1 VGIKQQAAAQAGN
14 NRGEEVESR
23 GCILTTWGKKE
34 LKVENGEKFRWRIRG
49 RGEDSAAMSGKC
61 GRGVAILSSAFRVKA
76 VRKASALCV

>member
-14 NRGEEVESR
+14 NREEVESR

-61 GRGVAILSSAFRVKA
+61 GR
-76 VRKASALCV
+76 